1 MSSPSFLTPLRT
13 LADASLQFVQSPPAN
28 DADEQAR
35 LLKEWEQVLHDT
47 LDALQADPLLKKLS
61 SRLGIDTSLTAYLL
75 MIALPS
81 LDANY
86 LSYWADFYEQDQKL
100 PTAAQVTTMLTT
112 TQAQRSELLA
122 TISNE
127 HPLYYWGLIVTQ
139 PNPKNEDE
147 PLLSVSQVLIDFLL
161 GHTSYAGSDIA
172 DPLLENPLPLASDTQ
187 LGFGA
192 ENRIMAV
199 QKGIPLRQKAIAFT
213 GARLNDQGLA
223 VLHADVLSA
232 SAQGEDLFRRILLIL
247 ALENVALYWQEGSKQ
262 LKKEPQWL
270 PMVNRWLELP
280 NTRLWIGQ
288 TKPLPIPDALQS
300 KSKGMIAVAPFTPKQ
315 AAEVWHAYG
324 TSHLPN
330 SSIDWA
336 SLANTYTFVEPRIRE
351 TISLL
356 KTWQQEGT
364 TLNTDTFRQAFVRNA
379 PTTLGAGTQQMINP
393 KVTVSGLVFDETVK
407 EVINTVVTLWQHQ
420 RMTLAHKGNSMH
432 SFSVLLAG
440 PQHDEKLTVA

>member
-324 TSHLPN
+324 
-330 SSIDWA
+330 
-336 SLANTYTFVEPRIRE
+336 
-351 TISLL
+351 
-356 KTWQQEGT
+356 
-364 TLNTDTFRQAFVRNA
+364 
-379 PTTLGAGTQQMINP
+379 
-393 KVTVSGLVFDETVK
+393 
-407 EVINTVVTLWQHQ
+407 
-420 RMTLAHKGNSMH
+420 
-432 SFSVLLAG
+432 
-440 PQHDEKLTVA
+440 